1 MRVILAEDSALLR
14 EGLARM
20 LGDTGFEIV
29 GQTGDARGLVEM
41 VRQTACDAVVVDI
54 RMPPTHTD
62 EGIQAARE
70 IRSIAPDV
78 GILVLSQYLETVY
91 AMKLLSDGARGMG
104 YLLKDRVSSAE
115 ELSDAIRRVARGESV
130 VDPDVVSRLVSRR
143 REDGPLE
150 RLTERERRVLGL
162 MAEGRSN
169 KAIGEQLF
177 LSAKTVEAH
186 VRSIFSKLGLEP
198 CAEDHRRVVAVLTYL
213 RSS

>member
-1 MRVILAEDSALLR
+1 LILADDSALLR

-20 LGDTGFEIV
+20 LDEAGFDIV
-29 GQTGDARGLVEM
+29 GQAGDAQGLLLLLV
-41 VRQTACDAVVVDI
+41 QQLTPDVVVLDI

-70 IRSIAPDV
+70 IRASAAGV

-91 AMKLLSDGARGMG
+91 AIKLLSDGAGGVG
-104 YLLKDRVSSAE
+104 YLLKDRVGSVE
-115 ELSDAIRRVARGESV
+115 QLSDAIRRVARGESV

-143 REDGPLE
+143 REDNPLN
-150 RLTERERRVLGL
+150 RLTDRERDVLDL

-169 KAIGEQLF
+169 QAIGGRLF
-177 LSAKTVEAH
+177 LSAKTVETH

-198 CAEDHRRVVAVLTYL
+198 CTDDHRRVTAVLTYL
-213 RSS
+213 RS

>member
-1 MRVILAEDSALLR
+1 MRLILADDSALLR

-20 LGDTGFEIV
+20 LDEAGFDVV
-29 GQTGDARGLVEM
+29 GQAGDAQGLLLLVQQQ
-41 VRQTACDAVVVDI
+41 RPDVVVLDI

-70 IRSIAPDV
+70 IRASVPGV

-91 AMKLLSDGARGMG
+91 AIKLLSDGAGGTG
-104 YLLKDRVSSAE
+104 YLLKDRVGSVE
-115 ELSDAIRRVARGESV
+115 QLSDAIRRVAGGESV

-143 REDGPLE
+143 REDNPLN
-150 RLTERERRVLGL
+150 RLTDRERDVLDL

-169 KAIGEQLF
+169 QAIGGRLF
-177 LSAKTVEAH
+177 LSAKTVETH

-198 CAEDHRRVVAVLTYL
+198 CNDDHRRVIAVLTYL
-213 RSS
+213 RS